1 MPPSTPASA
10 SPEERKPLLEVRDLR
25 VSFRTER
32 GLLRAVGGISFRI
45 DTHEIVGVVGESG
58 SGKTTLGLAILRLIA
73 SEGPI
78 TYLGRRIDGLG
89 SRQMRPRPSTWP
101 WSLCELRG
109 KGSAKR

>member
-58 SGKTTLGLAILRLIA
+58 SGKTVSLMSVMGLINDPNA
-73 SEGPI
+73 
-78 TYLGRRIDGLG
+78 
-89 SRQMRPRPSTWP
+89 
-101 WSLCELRG
+101 
-109 KGSAKR
+109 